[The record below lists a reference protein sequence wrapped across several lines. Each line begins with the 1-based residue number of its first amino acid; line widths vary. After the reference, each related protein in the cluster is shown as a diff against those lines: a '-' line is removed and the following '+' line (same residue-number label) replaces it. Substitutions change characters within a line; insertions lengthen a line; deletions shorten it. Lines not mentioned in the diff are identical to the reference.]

1 MKYIYILFLTICAL
15 LPSPR
20 LTAQNNPGEVNISLL
35 PGETYYDTIF
45 SVSGKPSS
53 LVFNCSVESTD
64 LGNSLYAIEI
74 NGVNTQ
80 SVTGRAIVEY
90 LLPGIK
96 IKYTTYNINFVDS
109 KIKARPD
116 FVTISD
122 DEPLTI
128 NPLLND
134 ESTTSGLTLNGVSQ
148 VQYGTAT
155 YENDVVTYTPSADL
169 KSDYIVYSLSDSLG
183 AKANSVI
190 YILREDENALANDTL
205 RYTLLNTSAQHI
217 ILPFAG
223 FELDESN
230 LAEKGIVSQL
240 HDLVYFYEP
249 NDGATGTD
257 SFLFSDEDGNSRL
270 VIIKLINIPH
280 NNSTVRDDKFYT
292 PKNTPITFDVFANDL
307 NSKFPISAYSSALVR
322 DTLGIFNY
330 TPPANFSGEKNF
342 TYTVNYGA
350 NNKYTGKIKIV
361 IGNFQPQ
368 SDIEYTFNTDKN
380 TSLALE
386 YDVPVSGYSFQ
397 IVDAPSFGTVEI
409 FNDSTSIE
417 ENCNQ
422 LTTKAMILYTPD
434 QNYYGADE
442 ISVEYCI
449 ENNPCQLYKLYINI
463 VDSDQ
468 DTLCKCVGRDC
479 VWAGDL
485 NGDGRVSVTDLLSL
499 GRYMGL
505 TGASRD
511 DLPYSYRAGQHSD
524 SWNVHQPNGSDTK
537 HIDANG
543 DGILTA
549 SDTMAISEYY
559 AAIHNLVPTEVLGIK
574 DYPFMLIPNSTELD
588 SGDLLILDVA
598 IGTETN
604 PVVDIFGLAF
614 GLNFSPS
621 LIDSA
626 SLTGYFYKDG
636 WFATASPTLQMV
648 KQPTAGT
655 LHAAFTRLGSI
666 VVDEVEGIKPT
677 GTSGNGIIGQ
687 ILSIVVDEV
696 EGIRSDD
703 EYVTRRIT
711 TNNIEM
717 EDAAGEKFILPDTFV
732 DIRINNKKTTPVPS
746 EDKLLAF
753 PNPAKEYVNL
763 HFNGR
768 NTIKAYKIVDMFG
781 NMVGQVSN
789 LDQQSVSIN
798 TKNYATGI
806 YLLQVVTT
814 QGVITKKINITAE

>member
-35 PGETYYDTIF
+35 PGEIYYDTIY
-45 SVSGKPSS
+45 SVVGLTLTPS
-53 LVFNCSVESTD
+53 
-64 LGNSLYAIEI
+64 LGVNVNSIYIGNNKYAIEI
-74 NGVNTQ
+74 YTDSVEL
-80 SVTGRAIVEY
+80 VTGIVIVEFV
-90 LLPGIK
+90 LEGFK
-96 IKYTTYNINFVDS
+96 VKYTKYQINFVAS

-116 FVTISD
+116 FVAISD
-122 DEPLTI
+122 DTPVII

-148 VQYGTAT
+148 VQYGNAT
-155 YENDVVTYTPSADL
+155 YENDVVTYTPNADL
-169 KSDYIVYSLSDSLG
+169 KSDYIVYSVSDSLG

-190 YILREDENALANDTL
+190 YILHEDDDAIANDTL
-205 RYTLLNTSAQHI
+205 HYTLLNTSGRYI
-217 ILPFAG
+217 ILPFTGLA
-223 FELDESN
+223 LDESN
-230 LAEKGIVSQL
+230 LAEKGIVTQL
-240 HDLVYFYEP
+240 HDLVYYYEP
-249 NDGATGTD
+249 NEGVTGTD

-322 DTLGIFNY
+322 DTLGIFTY
-330 TPPANFSGEKNF
+330 TPPTNFSGEKNF
-342 TYTVNYGA
+342 TYTVNYGG
-350 NNKYTGKIKIV
+350 NNKYTGKIKII

-368 SDIEYTFNTDKN
+368 NDIVYSFNTDKN

-397 IVDAPSFGTVEI
+397 LVDSPLFGTVEI

-449 ENNPCQLYKLYINI
+449 ANNPCLLYKLYINV
-463 VDSDQ
+463 VDSEQ
-468 DTLCKCVGRDC
+468 DSLCKCLGRDC

-499 GRYMGL
+499 GRFMGL
-505 TGASRD
+505 TGSSRD

-524 SWNVHQPNGSDTK
+524 SWNVDQPNGIDTK

-549 SDTMAISEYY
+549 ADTMAISEYY
-559 AAIHNLVPTEVLGIK
+559 ADIHNLVPTEVLGIK
-574 DYPFMLIPNSTELD
+574 DYPFMLLPNSTELD
-588 SGDLLILDVA
+588 SGDLLILDVV
-598 IGTETN
+598 IGTESK

-626 SLTGYFYKDG
+626 SLSGYFYEDG
-636 WFATASPTLQMV
+636 WFATASPTLQMI
-648 KQPTAGT
+648 KQPFEGVVHAG
-655 LHAAFTRLGSI
+655 FTKVGSI
-666 VVDEVEGIKPT
+666 VEDEADGIKPT
-677 GTSGNGIIGQ
+677 GSSGYGNIARI
-687 ILSIVVDEV
+687 SFIVEDEAD
-696 EGIRSDD
+696 GIRSEDGF
-703 EYVTRRIT
+703 VTRRIT

-717 EDAAGEKFILPDTFV
+717 EDAAGEKFILPDTYV
-732 DIRINNKKTTPVPS
+732 DIRINNKKNTPVPS

-768 NTIKAYKIVDMFG
+768 NTIKAYKMVDMFG
-781 NMVGQVSN
+781 NIVGQVAN

-806 YLLQVVTT
+806 YLLEVVTT

>member
-35 PGETYYDTIF
+35 PGEIYYDTLYSFWPLTIDPT
-45 SVSGKPSS
+45 VG
-53 LVFNCSVESTD
+53 VNATSTSI
-64 LGNSLYAIEI
+64 GNKLYAIEI
-74 NGVNTQ
+74 FTDSLTLLNGRVM
-80 SVTGRAIVEY
+80 IEY
-90 LLPGIK
+90 NQTINHV
-96 IKYTTYNINFVDS
+96 KYTVYNINFVAS
-109 KIKARPD
+109 KISARPD
-116 FVTISD
+116 FITVSGNDPVTIY
-122 DEPLTI
+122 
-128 NPLLND
+128 PLLND
-134 ESTTSGLTLNGVSQ
+134 ESTASGLILNGISQ
-148 VQYGTAT
+148 VQYGSAT
-155 YENDVVTYTPSADL
+155 FENDAVTYIPSLDS
-169 KSDYIVYSLSDSLG
+169 KNDYVVYSVSDSLG

-190 YILREDENALANDTL
+190 YILREDDLASAVDTM
-205 RYTLLNTSAQHI
+205 RYTLLNTRGLHI
-217 ILPFAG
+217 IMPFSG
-223 FELDESN
+223 LESDESN
-230 LAEKGIVSQL
+230 GPEKGNITQL
-240 HDLVYFYEP
+240 HDMVFYYEP
-249 NDGATGTD
+249 NEGVSGTD
-257 SFLFSDEDGNSRL
+257 EFLFTDSLDNSRL
-270 VIIKLINIPH
+270 AIIKLINIPH

-292 PKNTPITFDVFANDL
+292 AKNTPITFDVFANDL
-307 NSKFPISAYSSALVR
+307 NSKFPISAFSPALVH
-322 DTLGIFNY
+322 DTLGVFTY
-330 TPPANFSGEKNF
+330 TPPANFTGEKNF

-368 SDIEYTFNTDKN
+368 SNIEYTFNTDKN

-386 YDVPVSGYSFQ
+386 YDVPVGGYSFQ
-397 IVDAPSFGTVEI
+397 LVDAPSFGTVEI

-422 LTTKAMILYTPD
+422 LTTKSMILYTPD

-449 ENNPCQLYKLYINI
+449 ENNPCLLYKLYINV
-463 VDSDQ
+463 VDSEQ
-468 DTLCKCVGRDC
+468 DSLCKCVGRDC

-499 GRYMGL
+499 GRFMGL

-598 IGTETN
+598 IGTETK

-621 LIDSA
+621 LIDST

-636 WFATASPTLQMV
+636 WFATASPTLQML
-648 KQPTAGT
+648 KQPAAGT
-655 LHAAFTRLGSI
+655 IHAAFTKIGSI
-666 VVDEVEGIKPT
+666 VEDEVDGIKPT
-677 GTSGNGIIGQ
+677 GTSGNGIIGR
-687 ILSIVVDEV
+687 ISFIVEDEV
-696 EGIRSDD
+696 DGIRGDD
-703 EYVTRRIT
+703 GYVTRRIN
-711 TNNIEM
+711 TNSIEM
-717 EDAAGEKFILPDTFV
+717 EDAAGEKFILPDTYV

-768 NTIKAYKIVDMFG
+768 NTIKAYKMVDMFG
-781 NMVGQVSN
+781 NMVGQVAN
-789 LDQQSVSIN
+789 LDQQSVAIN

>member
-1 MKYIYILFLTICAL
+1 M

-20 LTAQNNPGEVNISLL
+20 LAAQTNPGEVNISLL
-35 PGETYYDTIF
+35 PGEIYYDTLYSFWPLTIEPT
-45 SVSGKPSS
+45 VG
-53 LVFNCSVESTD
+53 VTATSTSI
-64 LGNSLYAIEI
+64 GNKLYAIVI
-74 NGVNTQ
+74 FTDTITLLNVR
-80 SVTGRAIVEY
+80 VDVEY
-90 LLPGIK
+90 YQTMSQV
-96 IKYTTYNINFVDS
+96 KYTAYYINFVSS
-109 KIKARPD
+109 KISARPD
-116 FVTISD
+116 FITVSGNDPVTIY
-122 DEPLTI
+122 
-128 NPLLND
+128 PLLND
-134 ESTTSGLTLNGVSQ
+134 ESTTSGLSLNGVSQ
-148 VQYGTAT
+148 VQYGSAT
-155 YENDVVTYTPSADL
+155 FENDAVTYTPSLDS
-169 KSDYIVYSLSDSLG
+169 KNDYVVYSVSDSLG

-190 YILREDENALANDTL
+190 YILREDDLASAVDTM
-205 RYTLLNTSAQHI
+205 RYTLLNTRGQHI
-217 ILPFAG
+217 ILPFIG
-223 FELDESN
+223 LELDESN
-230 LAEKGIVSQL
+230 GPEKGNITQL
-240 HDLVYFYEP
+240 HDMVYHYEP
-249 NDGATGTD
+249 NEGVSGTD
-257 SFLFSDEDGNSRL
+257 EFLFTDSLDNARL

-292 PKNTPITFDVFANDL
+292 AKNTPITFDVFANDL
-307 NSKFPISAYSSALVR
+307 NSKFPISAFSSALVH
-322 DTLGIFNY
+322 DTLGVFTY

-342 TYTVNYGA
+342 SYTVNYGA

-368 SDIEYTFNTDKN
+368 SNIEYTFNTDKN

-386 YDVPVSGYSFQ
+386 YDVPVGGYSFQ
-397 IVDAPSFGTVEI
+397 LVDAPLFGQVEI
-409 FNDSTSIE
+409 FNDSTSLE

-422 LTTKAMILYTPD
+422 ITAKSLILYTPD

-449 ENNPCQLYKLYINI
+449 ENNPCILYKLYINV

-468 DTLCKCVGRDC
+468 DTICKCVGRDC

-505 TGASRD
+505 TGTTRD
-511 DLPYSYRAGQHSD
+511 DLSYTYRAGQHSE
-524 SWNVHQPNGSDTK
+524 SWGVDQTNGNDTK

-574 DYPFMLIPNSTELD
+574 DYPFALIPNSTELD
-588 SGDLLILDVA
+588 SGDLLILDVV
-598 IGTETN
+598 IGTN
-604 PVVDIFGLAF
+604 VIPVVDIFGLAF

-621 LIDSA
+621 MIDSA
-626 SLTGYFYKDG
+626 SLSGYFYKDG
-636 WFATASPTLQMV
+636 WFAEVSPSLQMI
-648 KQPTAGT
+648 KQPSEGT
-655 LHAAFTRLGSI
+655 IHAAFTKVGSI
-666 VVDEVEGIKPT
+666 VEDEADGIKPT
-677 GTSGNGIIGQ
+677 GSSGNGIIGK
-687 ILSIVVDEV
+687 ISFIVEDEAD
-696 EGIRSDD
+696 GIRSGDD
-703 EYVTRRIT
+703 FVTRRIT
-711 TNNIEM
+711 INNIEM
-717 EDAAGEKFILPDTFV
+717 EDAAGEKFLLTDTYV
-732 DIRINNKKTTPVPS
+732 DVRINNKKSTPVPS

-768 NTIKAYKIVDMFG
+768 NIIKAYKVVDMFG
-781 NMVGQVSN
+781 NMVGQMSD